1 MPLFAQW
8 FPVLLLAL
16 VLVVVGNALLASCT
30 DLYYRR
36 KAWGQLSHSQLRIK
50 QGRAE
55 VDHRLNVF
63 FQALVFGLVSPRLYL
78 CAAALLLFY
87 WSTVTLVKTF

>member
-1 MPLFAQW
+1 MPQFAHW
-8 FPVLLLAL
+8 LPVLLLSL

-55 VDHRLNVF
+55 LDHRLNVF

-78 CAAALLLFY
+78 FAGVLLLLY
-87 WSTVTLVKTF
+87 WGIFTLAKT